1 MGSWAIMALNAA
13 LLGGCCFLVANI
25 VTQVAGEAIEPDA
38 IDTSGGARQERPENQ
53 QASASPSVI
62 LDRNLFGAQISGQT
76 QVVETTDEPLTRT
89 KLPLRLLGTAA
100 ASEDTR
106 SRAAIEDEKTRKHMV
121 VAVGDTIQ
129 GHNRVRV
136 DGIERTRVI
145 LDNAGRPEELLLFE
159 DQPRPAPRVA
169 ARPKREARRRP
180 TGATAAVQDRLKKL
194 SGNDGDGIAKL
205 LSQARISPHYAENGQ
220 GGVLGMKVEAIK
232 QGSVFETAGLKDG
245 DVITEING
253 IVIDRQEATS
263 AVLDELLNAET
274 IEIAA
279 ERGGSSIQLSA
290 DAADLMEQP

>member
-25 VTQVAGEAIEPDA
+25 VTQIAGEAIEPDA
-38 IDTSGGARQERPENQ
+38 LQANGATRQERPEGQ

-62 LDRNLFGAQISGQT
+62 LDRNLFGAQLSGET
-76 QVVETTDEPLTRT
+76 QVVETPDEPLTKT

-100 ASEDTR
+100 ANEDTR

-121 VAVGDTIQ
+121 VAIGDSIE

-136 DGIERTRVI
+136 DAIERTRVI

-159 DQPRPAPRVA
+159 DQPRAVPRVA
-169 ARPKREARRRP
+169 ARPKPDARRRTNP
-180 TGATAAVQDRLKKL
+180 RVQDRLKKL
-194 SGNDGDGIAKL
+194 SGGDGDGIAKL

-220 GGVLGMKVEAIK
+220 GAVLGMKVEAIK
-232 QGSVFETAGLKDG
+232 QGSIFETAGLKDG

-263 AVLDELLNAET
+263 AVLDELLNADT
-274 IEIAA
+274 IAIAA
-279 ERGGSSIQLSA
+279 DRGGSSIQLSA
-290 DAADLMEQP
+290 EAADLMEQP

>member
-1 MGSWAIMALNAA
+1 MALNAA
-13 LLGGCCFLVANI
+13 LLGGCCFVVANI
-25 VTQVAGEAIEPDA
+25 VTQIAGEAIEPDA
-38 IDTSGGARQERPENQ
+38 LDAHDASRQERPEGQ
-53 QASASPSVI
+53 QAAASPSVI
-62 LDRNLFGAQISGQT
+62 LDRNLFGAQLSGET
-76 QVVETTDEPLTRT
+76 QVIETTQDEPLTKT

-100 ASEDTR
+100 ATEDTR

-121 VAVGDTIQ
+121 VAIGDSIE

-136 DGIERTRVI
+136 DAIERTRVI

-180 TGATAAVQDRLKKL
+180 AGANSRVQDRLKKL
-194 SGNDGDGIAKL
+194 AGGDGDGIAKL
-205 LSQARISPHYAENGQ
+205 LSQARISPQYDESGQ
-220 GGVLGMKVEAIK
+220 GAVLGMKVEAIK
-232 QGSVFETAGLKDG
+232 QGSLFETAGLKDG

-279 ERGGSSIQLSA
+279 DRGGSSIQLSA
-290 DAADLMEQP
+290 EAADLMEQR